1 VNGSFL
7 LSCFSSGHALAS
19 PHWNT
24 HSTPSNAVHLLPC
37 KKKALCVSHHILVY
51 HSTDLP
57 CICCVPLRI
66 VKYSLASPIAPILAS
81 STHPNS
87 GLYILANQSFKRPT
101 SNLSA
106 GRTTKSL
113 SGQVLASYPPCAGP
127 STSASQA
134 AKPSRTRH
142 RSRAR
147 DRGSR

>member
-1 VNGSFL
+1 MDPFCFL
-7 LSCFSSGHALAS
+7 ALAQAM
-19 PHWNT
+19 
-24 HSTPSNAVHLLPC
+24 HSHHLIGIRTPRPRMLCTCFLA